1 MNSIK
6 QILLISTSI
15 ILSSIALIYYVYLL
29 IVPTLPPLDNLA
41 DYRPKEPLQVF
52 TKEGDLI
59 AEFGEE
65 HRDFIKIGNVPQK
78 MINAIIATEA
88 Q

>member
-6 QILLISTSI
+6 QILIITTSI

-29 IVPTLPPLDNLA
+29 IVPSLPPLDNLA

-65 HRDFIKIGNVPQK
+65 HRDLLK
-78 MINAIIATEA
+78 
-88 Q
+88 